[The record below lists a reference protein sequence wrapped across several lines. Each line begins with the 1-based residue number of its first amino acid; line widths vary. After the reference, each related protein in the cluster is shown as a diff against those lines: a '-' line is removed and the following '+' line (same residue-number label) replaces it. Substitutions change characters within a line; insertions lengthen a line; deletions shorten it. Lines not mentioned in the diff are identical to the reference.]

1 MSPPVSSDAS
11 ILDCLRR
18 QGTATVLDL
27 VEQAGVTA
35 TAVRGRL
42 TRLMDQGLVAREAVV
57 EGRGRPSH
65 RYRLTEAGER
75 SAGDNYDDLA
85 KALWEEVRAI
95 EHREIRRGLLGRI
108 AARLSSVYREQI
120 EGETSPERMRSLAGL
135 MASREIPMEV
145 EETDEGPT
153 LTVLACPYPEL
164 AEQDRTVCAME
175 RQLFA
180 ELVEEP
186 LRLSGCRLDGESC
199 CTFQVSGGPG
209 TTEAAAVS

>member
-1 MSPPVSSDAS
+1 MSPPISSDAS

-18 QGTATVLDL
+18 SGSATVSQL

-42 TRLMDQGLVAREAVV
+42 TRLMDQGLIAREAVV

-65 RYRLTEAGER
+65 RYRLTEAGVR
-75 SAGDNYDDLA
+75 SAGNNYDDLA

-108 AARLSSVYREQI
+108 AARLSDVYRERI
-120 EGETSPERMRSLAGL
+120 DGETLPDRMKSLVGL
-135 MASREIPMEV
+135 MAGREIPMEV
-145 EETDEGPT
+145 RDTDEGPT

-180 ELVEEP
+180 ELVDGP
-186 LRLSGCRLDGESC
+186 LRLTGCRLDGESC

-209 TTEAAAVS
+209 TSAAAAVS